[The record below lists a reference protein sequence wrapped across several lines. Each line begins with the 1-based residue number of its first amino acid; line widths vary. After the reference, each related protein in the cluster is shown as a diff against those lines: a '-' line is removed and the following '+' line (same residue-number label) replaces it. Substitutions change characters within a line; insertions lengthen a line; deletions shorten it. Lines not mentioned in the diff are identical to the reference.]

1 MLCKISRSV
10 FAAALSTYTPFDF
23 SPEKAKTGQILEIG
37 QQGCSALAVTAI
49 PFPAQ
54 NWELLTIHGKAS
66 KAQRQ
71 SLWKM
76 TACNKID
83 WHFLRAGSHA
93 S

>member
-1 MLCKISRSV
+1 MLCKTSRAA
-10 FAAALSTYTPFDF
+10 FAAALSTETPFDF
-23 SPEKAKTGQILEIG
+23 SPAKAKTGQIVEIRH
-37 QQGCSALAVTAI
+37 QGCSARAITTI

-66 KAQRQ
+66 EAQRQ

-83 WHFLRAGSHA
+83 WHFLRTGSHA